1 LADNQGSP
9 ARLSP
14 YEWALALFATTVVLG
29 GTAVGLL
36 SASHPSVIGSVL
48 FFGVPIYFVLL
59 ALFIWRERRRAP

>member
-9 ARLSP
+9 APLSP
-14 YEWALALFATTVVLG
+14 YEWALALFATSAVLG

-36 SASHPSVIGSVL
+36 SASNPRLIRSVL
-48 FFGVPIYFVLL
+48 FFGVPIYFVVL